1 MQIDWEVISTI
12 LWLVFTLLTAH
23 LGRKWASSKNLLK
36 EVGELLIVLNNA
48 IADDKIDKEELKRIV
63 KEYKDVEKL
72 IKEIIHH

>member
-12 LWLVFTLLTAH
+12 LWLIFTLLSAH
-23 LGRKWASSKNLLK
+23 LGRKYANSKNLLK

-48 IADDKIDKEELKRIV
+48 VADDKIDKEEIQRIM

-72 IKEIIHH
+72 IKEILHK